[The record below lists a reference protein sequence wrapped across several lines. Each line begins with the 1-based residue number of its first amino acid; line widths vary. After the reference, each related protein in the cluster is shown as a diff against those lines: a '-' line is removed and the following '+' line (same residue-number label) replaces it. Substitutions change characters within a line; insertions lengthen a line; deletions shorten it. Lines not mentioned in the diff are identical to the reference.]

1 MDGTGE
7 KSQGQIMQSF
17 VGQLREENHL
27 DLREKQPKDR
37 VYNDDVQAIKRRSLP
52 RFGRRFNDRSNLS

>member
-17 VGQLREENHL
+17 VGQAKGGEPSRPEGKAAQE
-27 DLREKQPKDR
+27 
-37 VYNDDVQAIKRRSLP
+37 
-52 RFGRRFNDRSNLS
+52 